1 MPSENTIC
9 RPLPASTFNPF
20 TLSHPNKAHPIP
32 SDTIKTP
39 PPASLPPLALQM
51 DKLLAMSI
59 MSWGPNFSG
68 GEIRVFAEFAVQL
81 ITKPKEKA
89 EKGSGKA
96 SHGKSPLRGRKE
108 KPYFALEFDGLHC
121 FETIVSC

>member
-9 RPLPASTFNPF
+9 RPLPASTFNPLRYPTQTKRILF
-20 TLSHPNKAHPIP
+20 P

-39 PPASLPPLALQM
+39 PPASLPPRALQM

-68 GEIRVFAEFAVQL
+68 SDIRVFAEFAVQL
-81 ITKPKEKA
+81 ITKPKEKG

-96 SHGKSPLRGRKE
+96 SHGKSPLQGRKV
-108 KPYFALEFDGLHC
+108 KPHFALEFDGLHC